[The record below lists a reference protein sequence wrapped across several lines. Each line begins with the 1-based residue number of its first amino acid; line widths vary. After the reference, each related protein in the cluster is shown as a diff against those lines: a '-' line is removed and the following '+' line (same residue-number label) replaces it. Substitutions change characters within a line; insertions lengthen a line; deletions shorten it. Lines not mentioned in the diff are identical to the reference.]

1 MPLWQC
7 TEAEY
12 HANTTRISHSLLNV
26 YRDGGGPALADAL
39 LGIGREPTRAMILGS
54 ALHCLILE
62 PERFRDDYG
71 LDRTRDFDK
80 RTTAGKKGYEAWLD
94 LAASGSRI
102 YLDRDEMAL
111 VKTQAEAIGRH
122 RKAVKALVELRGL
135 NEQAITW
142 EDAETGL
149 PMRARMDRVLIE
161 AGLIVDLK
169 TTSSSNTK
177 EWEKSSW
184 EFRYHCQAA
193 LYIEA
198 ARQEWGR
205 DFGFCFVCVSSG
217 NPVQVAVRVP
227 DEALLEA
234 GRLDNRETIRE
245 VAECWRSGDW
255 WQSETYSAPYW
266 ARK

>member
-1 MPLWQC
+1 MLWQT
-7 TEAEY
+7 TESDY
-12 HANTTRISHSLLNV
+12 HADTTRVSHSLLNV
-26 YRDGGGPALADAL
+26 FRDGGGPALADAL
-39 LGIGREPTRAMILGS
+39 LGIGREPTRAMVLGS

-62 PERFRDDYG
+62 PERFRDAYG
-71 LDRTRDFDK
+71 LDRSKDFDR
-80 RTTAGKKGYEAWLD
+80 RTTAGKQGYAAWSEA
-94 LAASGSRI
+94 SRDAGRTW
-102 YLDRDEMAL
+102 LDRDEMAL

-122 RKAVKALVELRGL
+122 RKAVKALVEVPGL

-149 PMRARMDRVLIE
+149 PMRARMDRVLVD

-169 TTSSSNTK
+169 TTSSSNLK

-184 EFRYHCQAA
+184 EYRYHAQAA
-193 LYIEA
+193 LYCEA

-205 DFGFCFVCVSSG
+205 DFGFCFVTVSSG

-234 GRLDNRETIRE
+234 GRLDNRETIRR
-245 VAECWRSGDW
+245 VAEMRASGSW
-255 WQSETYSAPYW
+255 WDAETYSAPQW
-266 ARK
+266 ARR